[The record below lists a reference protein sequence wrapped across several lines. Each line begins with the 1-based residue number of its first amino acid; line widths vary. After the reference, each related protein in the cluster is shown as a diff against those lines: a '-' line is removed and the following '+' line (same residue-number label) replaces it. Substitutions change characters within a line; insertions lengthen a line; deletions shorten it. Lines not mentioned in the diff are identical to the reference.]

1 MHAMHALALRF
12 QEGDQG
18 LSFSD
23 FLAGMPTDPA
33 AVFVLI
39 LVVGAIAV
47 IIYSGRSGRG
57 GGAQPPP
64 S

>member
-12 QEGDQG
+12 QEGDEG
-18 LSFSD
+18 LSFRD
-23 FLAGMPTDPA
+23 FLSSVPTDPA

-39 LVVGAIAV
+39 LVVGAVAV

-57 GGAQPPP
+57 GGTRLPP